1 MKKLFSQFVYAF
13 VIAASAFSAQA
24 QALKVSTGGKDGTYS
39 KIFTSLA
46 NSCSTQMQLVEVNS
60 TGSTQN
66 IDRLVGNEVN
76 GAFVQNDALSYR
88 GATEDL
94 TNIKTLIALHPE
106 SVHVVALAESKEKA
120 GGTLGIGAKPVVLT
134 NINDLTGRVVAAA
147 GGSFITAQVIRLQS
161 EINYQVM
168 ETKTAEEALAAVASG
183 ASAAAILVG
192 GAPLGQVATL
202 DKNFKLLNFPES
214 TITKLK
220 GVYKPSKVSY
230 PKMGS
235 TGVATIATDALFV
248 TRDYKTPKYVVG
260 MSKLRACFLQAIP
273 ELAETT
279 GQHPAFSRIDVSN
292 HGKWPWMEFP
302 VVK

>member
-13 VIAASAFSAQA
+13 VIAASAISAQA

-39 KIFTSLA
+39 KIFVSLA
-46 NSCSTQMQLVEVNS
+46 NSCATQMQLVEVNS

-76 GAFVQNDALSYR
+76 GAFVQNDVLVYR

-94 TNIKTLIALHPE
+94 TNIKTLVALHPE

-134 NINDLTGRVVAAA
+134 NINDLSGRVVAAA

-183 ASAAAILVG
+183 AASAAILVG
-192 GAPLGQVATL
+192 GAPLGQVAAL

-220 GVYKPSKVSY
+220 AVYKASRVSY

-235 TGVATIATDALFV
+235 TGVATVSTDALFISRNY
-248 TRDYKTPKYVVG
+248 TTPKYVNG
-260 MSKLRACFLQAIP
+260 MSKLRSCILQMIP
-273 ELAETT
+273 ELSEQT
-279 GQHPAFSRIDVSN
+279 GSHPAFSHIDVSN
-292 HGKWPWMEFP
+292 KGKWPWLEFP